1 MYLVNALDTTIRARV
16 CGWGDPCSHT
26 GILSQVSTCLGS
38 SRGGSAGLG
47 KKTRELRDV
56 LAGFLVKLPTL
67 PKQRKRPLQNQL
79 FSLSNKW
86 LNQNK
91 VKQSLLLQTNTQPL
105 QTQCELVSWTLSAW
119 GPGGAGGLLGQD
131 GTLCLQGSPPRRQ
144 LPLLVSLC
152 STDAFLEHSRILN
165 SGPQRLS
172 AETPSVGE
180 APRGRFPRLWAGP
193 MTPAPSALWS
203 HVDIFIPFNNW
214 SVFDFLVVCW
224 VSFFFLIEV

>member
-1 MYLVNALDTTIRARV
+1 M
-16 CGWGDPCSHT
+16 
-26 GILSQVSTCLGS
+26 
-38 SRGGSAGLG
+38 G
-47 KKTRELRDV
+47 KKTRELKEV

-67 PKQRKRPLQNQL
+67 PKQRNRPLQNQL

-91 VKQSLLLQTNTQPL
+91 VKQSLLLQTNAQPL
-105 QTQCELVSWTLSAW
+105 QTQRELVSWTLSAW
-119 GPGGAGGLLGQD
+119 GPGGAGGLLGRD

-144 LPLLVSLC
+144 LPLLASLC
-152 STDAFLEHSRILN
+152 STDAFLEHSRIRN

-193 MTPAPSALWS
+193 MTPPPSALRS
-203 HVDIFIPFNNW
+203 HVEIFIPFNNW
-214 SVFDFLVVCW
+214 SVFDFLFVCW

>member
-1 MYLVNALDTTIRARV
+1 M
-16 CGWGDPCSHT
+16 GDACQ
-26 GILSQVSTCLGS
+26 G
-38 SRGGSAGLG
+38 GGSAGLG

-91 VKQSLLLQTNTQPL
+91 VKQSL
-105 QTQCELVSWTLSAW
+105 VSWTLLAW
-119 GPGGAGGLLGQD
+119 GPGGAGGLLGRD

-193 MTPAPSALWS
+193 MTPAPSAL
-203 HVDIFIPFNNW
+203 
-214 SVFDFLVVCW
+214 
-224 VSFFFLIEV
+224 